1 MPSQTISIRFLLVS
15 RSIWVVTWPIY
26 DNLEFWAKFCQKGQ
40 KWPKK
45 APNDRKWSEC
55 LKNDILNHLHRISAR
70 LAIVLSGH
78 MTSLWQ
84 FWLWGQNWPKMA
96 EKGPE
101 WPNMVWISKKWHPK
115 PSPLDFCFSCDHFEW
130 SHDQFT
136 TSLSLGPKLAEKWPK
151 MAEKGPKWPK
161 MTWTYGKWLLKP
173 SPLKFCPSRGRFE
186 WSHD

>member
-1 MPSQTISIRFLLVS
+1 MALL
-15 RSIWVVTWPIY
+15 RLWHF
-26 DNLEFWAKFCQKGQ
+26 EFQAKFCQNMAKNGRKRPQMTENNLNIWKITSLTLSIGFLLVLRLFWVVIWPVYDNFDFGAKIGQ
-40 KWPKK
+40 K
-45 APNDRKWSEC
+45 
-55 LKNDILNHLHRISAR
+55 
-70 LAIVLSGH
+70 
-78 MTSLWQ
+78 
-84 FWLWGQNWPKMA
+84 WPKMA